1 MSRKRTRVF
10 LLGVLHFL
18 SASLL
23 SILKDRRRSHVTAN
37 FESLEKT
44 FRLKRRRELTKNAR
58 TKRKRTFVAEHW
70 RENMSSSS
78 SRALASTSSSHGL
91 GKTTSFSSKSLR
103 RISRRR
109 RVSSS
114 FDDTS
119 SATTKKNNDS
129 NDTKTK
135 TRGSRRAT
143 KTAAAAASGGAA
155 TAKASKSSSLKK
167 RDNEWILQAR
177 EACVSSESSS
187 ESWVERMRSSASK
200 QLSESKTPTNRD
212 ESWRFFDVSEIT
224 NATLVR
230 EDDSSE
236 ADVEEDM
243 KAFLADV
250 PEGAKVVAF
259 VNGRFS
265 EKWSS
270 IDEDDKNGV
279 SISRT
284 ISGDIA
290 SAIGTYDEDEEVEG
304 QGAIFARINKSC
316 ARSDNVACI
325 TVKSEN
331 VENIVYIIHARRS
344 SKDRKDG
351 ELATGANAR
360 VFIDALAK
368 SSVSVVEKYAT
379 VGGSGK
385 KHDSRYWAND
395 VVEIHLAENARVFH
409 SLSQDHGR
417 EAVHTRATYVR
428 QNESSMYEI
437 NEVNVGAKLHRHDLR
452 VKQLGK
458 KTDTKLNCFN
468 LAGSKQT
475 QDLHSA
481 IILDFEE
488 GTTDQ
493 RHRCIVS
500 SSSGKGVFDGSVRV
514 NKLAQRTD
522 AKQITRN
529 LLLVPKATVNA
540 RPNLQIIADDV
551 KCTHGCTVSDLEE
564 EELFY
569 IQSRGLTKE
578 IARSLLVSGFGTEII
593 SGMKGGEKFKEYV
606 RETVKSALS
615 KDAVELLVA

>member
-1 MSRKRTRVF
+1 MSSFIAPT
-10 LLGVLHFL
+10 G
-18 SASLL
+18 
-23 SILKDRRRSHVTAN
+23 
-37 FESLEKT
+37 
-44 FRLKRRRELTKNAR
+44 
-58 TKRKRTFVAEHW
+58 
-70 RENMSSSS
+70 SSSS
-78 SRALASTSSSHGL
+78 SLSVVGGKNGGLAKSSS
-91 GKTTSFSSKSLR
+91 KSSLR
-103 RISRRR
+103 RIIRRR
-109 RVSSS
+109 LLSSSSS

-119 SATTKKNNDS
+119 SASTEKNND
-129 NDTKTK
+129 NINNTK

-143 KTAAAAASGGAA
+143 KTAAASSGGAA
-155 TAKASKSSSLKK
+155 TAKSSSSSLKK

-177 EACVSSESSS
+177 DACASSESSS

-224 NATLVR
+224 NAKLVR
-230 EDDSSE
+230 EDSSE

-325 TVKSEN
+325 TVKTEN

-428 QNESSMYEI
+428 QNESSVYEI

-500 SSSGKGVFDGSVRV
+500 SSSGKGVFDGNVRV